1 MIFVFPPHIAEFR
14 AAVLKK
20 LDTIIANQ
28 EKLLVQ
34 KVDDDALL
42 ADLVPDRMGSLEQL
56 ELFDRELEE
65 DVSKRKKLVYG
76 SL

>member
-1 MIFVFPPHIAEFR
+1 MQSLRV
-14 AAVLKK
+14 AVLKK

-34 KVDDDALL
+34 RVDDDMLL
-42 ADLVPDRMGSLEQL
+42 SDLVPDPMGSLEQL
-56 ELFDRELEE
+56 ELLNLELGE
-65 DVSKRKKLVYG
+65 DVSKRKKLVYR